1 MKYLKIQIG
10 RTGNGLNVWEGVREG
25 IHVHFQSPG
34 FLGIALRNLLILFVT
49 HFLLSGGSDVT

>member
-10 RTGNGLNVWEGVREG
+10 RTGNGLNVWDGVREG

-34 FLGIALRNLLILFVT
+34 FLMR
-49 HFLLSGGSDVT
+49 